1 MTRGG
6 KARRKQASRAAEQ
19 LECARSRLTV
29 AILHFAV
36 GWALFQLQAVA
47 CVRECGG
54 GGGGGDW

>member
-6 KARRKQASRAAEQ
+6 KARREQASRAAQQ
-19 LECARSRLTV
+19 LERARSCLTV

-54 GGGGGDW
+54 GDW